1 MYVLSGRIVS
11 AVRIPCAYESSF
23 LKEMEIF
30 SNCSSLGTL
39 ALVRIYTPV
48 FLSTTYAP
56 ATSPRRT
63 ASVASVRDRVCSS
76 HETKSRFLPR
86 VSVTTSINFMQFSI
100 PCKKSR
106 LAGPPGVEPGTFVL
120 ETKILPLNYRPV
132 CAEYQIEGQ
141 WKSRHEPVEWL
152 YDMNMRS
159 RVSLFALI
167 LIVGS
172 AVLPLVAHAGGIPFF
187 GPIIEKGWS
196 QCPLGWGALIT
207 VINNIISLLL
217 TLAIV
222 FVAPLMIAYSG
233 FLLVV
238 SQGNS
243 GKRTEARKILTN
255 TVVGIVLALA
265 GWMIVA
271 AIMAALYNPETPIAG
286 GKLGLWSD
294 LIGSRGIPPCIDLKG
309 SLKPAVTPPPTV
321 VPSVPG

>member
-1 MYVLSGRIVS
+1 
-11 AVRIPCAYESSF
+11 
-23 LKEMEIF
+23 
-30 SNCSSLGTL
+30 
-39 ALVRIYTPV
+39 
-48 FLSTTYAP
+48 
-56 ATSPRRT
+56 
-63 ASVASVRDRVCSS
+63 
-76 HETKSRFLPR
+76 
-86 VSVTTSINFMQFSI
+86 
-100 PCKKSR
+100 
-106 LAGPPGVEPGTFVL
+106 
-120 ETKILPLNYRPV
+120 
-132 CAEYQIEGQ
+132 
-141 WKSRHEPVEWL
+141 
-152 YDMNMRS
+152 MRS
-159 RVSLFALI
+159 RISLFAL
-167 LIVGS
+167 LLVFGS
-172 AVLPLVAHAGGIPFF
+172 VALPLVAHAGGIPFF

-321 VPSVPG
+321 VVPSVPGRFTFDRGIDAQVYTESATLATLLSCMVNKVPAGVGRISSISDSQITSGQKTFSQCAAGGCQHAANSCHYGGRNIASNTCFGKSYAVDFGDEKNTAALSAAARACGANYIGNEGTHLHVSVGSACGCN